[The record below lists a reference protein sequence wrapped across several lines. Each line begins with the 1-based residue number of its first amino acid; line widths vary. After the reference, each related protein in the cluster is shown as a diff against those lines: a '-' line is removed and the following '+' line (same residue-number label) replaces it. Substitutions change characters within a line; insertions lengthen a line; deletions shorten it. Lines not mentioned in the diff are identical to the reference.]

1 MEDHRTGGTRV
12 RIFFGLHNTFSS
24 SLSPVMYRKE
34 LGKWKEM
41 HSQSQEKCH
50 VVNSGINEVSKWL
63 KTGNLLGTMQAKP
76 IINIAELGV

>member
-1 MEDHRTGGTRV
+1 
-12 RIFFGLHNTFSS
+12 
-24 SLSPVMYRKE
+24 MYRKE